1 MGTIENCG
9 IPLALFHTGIKSLT
23 PFEKHRAEKG
33 VVSQVRANKSGIA
46 LSPNRVTYARRA
58 VAKSNLSDKS
68 GHEINSYTIFFF
80 FFFPPF
86 IISTP
91 SRVSKRVPSM
101 GKIVITR
108 LSFNWPVFFLFF

>member
-58 VAKSNLSDKS
+58 VAKSNLPDKS

-80 FFFPPF
+80 FFSSSIHNFNLLP
-86 IISTP
+86 
-91 SRVSKRVPSM
+91 RVEARAEHGQNCYNALV
-101 GKIVITR
+101 V
-108 LSFNWPVFFLFF
+108 